1 MAIKKNVRT
10 LVDCLL
16 QHTEQ
21 RPNDT
26 YLVQPDNDQV
36 QSWSWLQTK
45 QHAEAIATGLKKYGI
60 KPGDRVAIWSKNCA
74 EWIIA
79 DFAIALLG
87 AVSVPIYPGQ
97 NNDSVHYVLQH
108 AGCSLTIVGKQDDYD
123 EVADTLKD
131 SAIPRL
137 AMRYYPGDAELN
149 WSSLLRNNRGAV
161 LQPFAADLDDLYT
174 IVYTSG
180 TTGNPKGVM
189 HSYRSFGNTCEM
201 FNQVF
206 SATPDHRFFSYL
218 PLAHLAERIIV
229 QGNSVY
235 AGAPVYFAESLAT
248 FAGDIQRAEPSVF
261 FAIPRIW
268 EKFREK
274 ILAQTSQQKLDF
286 LLKIPFVSGLVKTRI
301 KNALGL
307 NKAEV
312 IGCGAAPVP
321 EATLRWFESLDIVI
335 LEGYG
340 MTENACYGTLNLGA
354 PLYSNKRKIASVG
367 HALPECDIRISDD
380 GEVLLKSP
388 GLMTG
393 YYRDEQATAS
403 VFTEDGFYRTGDK
416 GKIDPQNFL
425 HIVGRLREQFKTA
438 KAKFIVPSSIE
449 KLLVS
454 HPHIEQACVIGR
466 GMVQPVALAHL
477 SETAEGID
485 KETLKAELTA
495 HVTEM
500 NTQLEHH
507 EVIDG
512 LWICGEEWTAA
523 NHLMTPTLKVKRHEV
538 EERYR
543 PLVENYSDGHL
554 VNFLEMGAG
563 NIKSQNTT
571 AEPAVSQK
579 VSA

>member
-1 MAIKKNVRT
+1 MAKEKNVRT
-10 LVDCLL
+10 LVDCL
-16 QHTEQ
+16 QQYAQQ
-21 RPNDT
+21 RPNET
-26 YLVQPDNDQV
+26 YLVQPDKGQV
-36 QSWSWLQTK
+36 QSWSWSQVK
-45 QHAEAIATGLKKYGI
+45 QDAEAIAAGLQKYGI

-97 NNDSVHYVLQH
+97 NKDSVHYVLQH
-108 AGCSLTIVGKQDDYD
+108 AGCNLIIIGKQDDNA
-123 EVADTLKD
+123 EVADAVKD
-131 SAIPRL
+131 ASIPRL

-149 WSSLLRNNRGAV
+149 WTSLLRNNKGAV
-161 LQPFAADLDDLYT
+161 LEPFAAQIDDLYT

-189 HSYRSFGNTCEM
+189 HTYRSFGNTCEM
-201 FNQVF
+201 FNRVF

-218 PLAHLAERIIV
+218 PLAHLAERVIV
-229 QGNSVY
+229 QGNSIY
-235 AGAPVYFAESLAT
+235 AGAPVYFAESLET
-248 FAGDIQRAEPSVF
+248 FVGDIQRAEPSVF

-274 ILAQTSQQKLDF
+274 ILAQTSQKKLDL
-286 LLKIPFVSGLVKTRI
+286 LLKIPFVSSLIKTKVK
-301 KNALGL
+301 KALGL

-321 EATLRWFESLDIVI
+321 EATLRWFESLDIEI

-340 MTENACYGTLNLGA
+340 MTENACYGTLNLGGSQ
-354 PLYSNKRKIASVG
+354 YTDKRKIASVG
-367 HALPECDIRISDD
+367 HPLPECEIRISEED
-380 GEVLLKSP
+380 EVLLKSP

-393 YYRDEQATAS
+393 YYRDEQATAA
-403 VFTEDGFYRTGDK
+403 VFTADGFYRTGDK
-416 GKIDPQNFL
+416 GKIDDQGFL

-485 KETLKAELTA
+485 QETLRAELTA

-543 PLVENYSDGHL
+543 LLVENYSGGYL

-563 NIKSQNTT
+563 NIKGQ
-571 AEPAVSQK
+571 
-579 VSA
+579 SAASESEKTNRMSA